1 MWLDQTQRHVIFR
14 TNGQQCASLL
24 RMTAIL
30 IIDKLFIVTNILPII
45 IIIFIFLIS
54 VIIVAE
60 IHNIESEDIKKFD
73 IQFVYVHFIIYE
85 M

>member
-1 MWLDQTQRHVIFR
+1 MRLHQTQRHVIFR

-30 IIDKLFIVTNILPII
+30 IIDKLFIVTLLPII
-45 IIIFIFLIS
+45 IIIFIFFIF
-54 VIIVAE
+54 VIIVPE